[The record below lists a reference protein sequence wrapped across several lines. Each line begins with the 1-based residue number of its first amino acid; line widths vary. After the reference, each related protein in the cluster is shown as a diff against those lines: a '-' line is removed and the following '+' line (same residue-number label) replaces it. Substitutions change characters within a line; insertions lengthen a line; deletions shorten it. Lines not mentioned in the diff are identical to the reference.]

1 MPGEMA
7 NHHFRITEILTVG
20 LIAAETGIKGQIQ
33 QSTVNRPK
41 NVVHVFIALVAKD
54 GNTAAK
60 IPNGSTLGGNTVQTA
75 GVLQENMPISNKLVE
90 THAVIVMRSFRVL
103 STDQPF
109 HSLGRD
115 DLLPAYF
122 AAIGQAAIVGS
133 HIRGS
138 GLHHGAAT
146 ERRKNVPSIIPDGFA
161 VFTFKEG
168 SNIALCHSLG

>member
-7 NHHFRITEILTVG
+7 NHHFRIAEIFAVR

-75 GVLQENMPISNKLVE
+75 GV
-90 THAVIVMRSFRVL
+90 F
-103 STDQPF
+103 
-109 HSLGRD
+109 
-115 DLLPAYF
+115 
-122 AAIGQAAIVGS
+122 
-133 HIRGS
+133 
-138 GLHHGAAT
+138 
-146 ERRKNVPSIIPDGFA
+146 
-161 VFTFKEG
+161 
-168 SNIALCHSLG
+168 